1 MVNKINV
8 TNITLRQ
15 VRYGK
20 PKWNEMF
27 ITEKD
32 LLNAL
37 QQINFNTYSENGC
50 DYVKGFQ
57 TVLHSGGNLTPK
69 QLTQLKRIAK
79 FIFTHYQNKQKEL
92 LNVVNN

>member
-1 MVNKINV
+1 MLNINV
-8 TNITLRQ
+8 TNITIRG

-27 ITEKD
+27 ITETD

-37 QQINFNTYSENGC
+37 YQLNCNTYSENGC
-50 DYVKGFQ
+50 EYVKGFQ
-57 TVLHSGGNLTPK
+57 TVLHKGGSLTPK
-69 QLTQLKRIAK
+69 QLTQLKRVAK
-79 FIFTHYQNKQKEL
+79 FIFIHYKNKQSNL